1 MSLFKKLFCFFG
13 FVLFVTQAYSQNFV
27 WINPS
32 EYNYDKPS
40 EVLDVNGTMRVRR
53 LPVNNE
59 ANGIHAYGMVDDY
72 SSDIPLTTF
81 VARYAVVANQ
91 DGVLGRANLPA
102 ANWFY
107 MPPMNLPVSIDDP
120 RYSADDQFF
129 TVNLHEEY
137 QRQFSLPPGA
147 SAATAGATSLQTFSA
162 NELDY
167 YVTYYDHSVFQ
178 DVSLTDQG
186 ILKYKIK
193 TLSDLTPDTFF
204 TVIFRVR

>member
-27 WINPS
+27 GINHDTPT
-32 EYNYDKPS
+32 
-40 EVLDVNGTMRVRR
+40 EVLDVNGTMRVRQ

-59 ANGIHAYGMVDDY
+59 ANGIHAYG
-72 SSDIPLTTF
+72 STGNSNGIPVTTF
-81 VARYAVVANQ
+81 VASYAVVAND
-91 DGVLGRANLPA
+91 DGVLGRANLLPA

-107 MPPMNLPVSIDDP
+107 MPPMNLPVSVDDP

-137 QRQFSLPPGA
+137 QRQFSLPLGA
-147 SAATAGATSLQTFSA
+147 SAATAGAINLPTLPA
-162 NELDY
+162 NKLDY

-193 TLSDLTPDTFF
+193 TLSNLTPDTFF